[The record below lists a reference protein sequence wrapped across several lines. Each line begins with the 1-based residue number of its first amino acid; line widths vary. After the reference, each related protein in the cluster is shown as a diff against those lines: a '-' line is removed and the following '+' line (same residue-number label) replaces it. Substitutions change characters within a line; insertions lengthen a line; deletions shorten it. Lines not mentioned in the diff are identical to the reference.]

1 MAVLRTFVALE
12 MPLAIENQLSNVIR
26 TLKDDLKE
34 IPVRW
39 VAVENIHLT
48 LKFIGETSE
57 ESVQQVF
64 SLVEQSAKTVNPFEL
79 QLKGFGVFPDTRRP
93 LVLWVGVSAPENLAT
108 LQQKIESG
116 LAHLGYAVED
126 RPFNPHLTIA
136 RVRRGT
142 GAPDARRIMAAMD
155 AHKTITSEPVLINS
169 VTLFQSILNRSGSV
183 YNRLFSAPLI
193 GAG

>member
-1 MAVLRTFVALE
+1 MTVLRTFVALE
-12 MPLAIENQLSNVIR
+12 MPVAIEDQLSNVIA
-26 TLKDDLKE
+26 TLKADLKE
-34 IPVRW
+34 MPVRW

-57 ESVQQVF
+57 ENVQQVS
-64 SLVEQSAKTVNPFEL
+64 SLVEQCAKNVESFDL

-108 LQQKIESG
+108 LQQKIENG
-116 LAHLGYAVED
+116 LARLGYPVED
-126 RPFNPHLTIA
+126 RPFNPHLTIG

-142 GAPDARRIMAAMD
+142 GGPDAKRIMAAMD
-155 AHKTITSEPVLINS
+155 AHKTISSDPVLINS
-169 VTLFQSILNRSGSV
+169 VTLFQSVLNRSGSV
-183 YNRLFSAPLI
+183 YNRLFSAPLV

>member
-12 MPLAIENQLSNVIR
+12 MPVPIEDQLSNVINS
-26 TLKDDLKE
+26 LKADLNDV
-34 IPVRW
+34 PVRW

-57 ESVQQVF
+57 ENVQQIS
-64 SLVEQSAKTVNPFEL
+64 SLIQNCAQTVSPFEL
-79 QLKGFGVFPDTRRP
+79 QVTGFGVFPDTRRP

-116 LAHLGYAVED
+116 LAHLGYPVED

-142 GAPDARRIMAAMD
+142 GAPDAKRIMAAMD
-155 AHKTITSEPVLINS
+155 AHKTISSDPVLIDS
-169 VTLFQSILNRSGSV
+169 VSLFQSVLNRNGSV
-183 YNRLFSAPLI
+183 YNRLFSAPLV

>member
-1 MAVLRTFVALE
+1 MTVLRTFVALE
-12 MPLAIENQLSNVIR
+12 MPVAIEDQLSKVIA
-26 TLKDDLKE
+26 TLKGDLKE
-34 IPVRW
+34 MPVRW
-39 VAVENIHLT
+39 VAVENIHMT

-57 ESVQQVF
+57 ENVQQIS
-64 SLVEQSAKTVNPFEL
+64 SLIEQCAKNVEPFDL
-79 QLKGFGVFPDTRRP
+79 QLKGFGVFPDSRRP

-116 LAHLGYAVED
+116 LAHLGYPVED

-136 RVRRGT
+136 RVRRGA
-142 GAPDARRIMAAMD
+142 GSPDAKRIMAAMD
-155 AHKTITSEPVLINS
+155 EHKAITSDPVIIDS
-169 VTLFQSILNRSGSV
+169 VTLFQTVLNRSGSV